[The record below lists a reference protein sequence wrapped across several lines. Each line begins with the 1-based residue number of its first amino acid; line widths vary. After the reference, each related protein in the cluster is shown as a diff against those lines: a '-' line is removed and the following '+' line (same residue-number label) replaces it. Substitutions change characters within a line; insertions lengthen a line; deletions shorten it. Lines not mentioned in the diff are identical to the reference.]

1 MPGTEQLTVRAIA
14 ISWWGLT
21 RLIRSLLSW
30 IVSDDNASARVSHI
44 AESWQHSKQGGGCCH
59 ATEGSAAISCPFF
72 WLRQQIC
79 SFQGATFTSMG
90 LHSPLQKRWIWI
102 KGEAW
107 VIEGDAHTLPSCCR
121 SKWVQLP
128 NETLLLHP
136 FGTYLSY
143 LSISI
148 YPYLSISIHIYLSLY
163 LSIYPS
169 IYLSIYYLST
179 YLPTYGTSCVPLMQ
193 IYDLG
198 FHVGG
203 AFFWILSFFCSKSLA
218 SDDCCIGGF
227 SLAGPN
233 RSVRTSPL
241 ASSLSLVYCYTSDC
255 FSVYIYIII
264 IIIYYYHYY
273 YHYYHYEFLFIE
285 WLYIYMYKY
294 VRVIDSI
301 PERSSV
307 LTVGQPFRCSDSV
320 TIEAAMEWECIYCNG
335 WIWEYRIWN
344 IICNSHG
351 ISWHIIIRYHK
362 TREYNGIPYMIF
374 QTISKSNPT
383 YIYI

>member
-59 ATEGSAAISCPFF
+59 ATGGSAAISCPFF

-121 SKWVQLP
+121 SKWVRLP

-143 LSISI
+143 VSISI

-169 IYLSIYYLST
+169 IYLST
-179 YLPTYGTSCVPLMQ
+179 YLPTYGTSLRTLNA
-193 IYDLG
+193 DLWFG
-198 FHVGG
+198 LSCWG
-203 AFFWILSFFCSKSLA
+203 AFFGSCLSSAQKAWRQTIAALGVSRLLDRIEAFVPPLWPQVCHW
-218 SDDCCIGGF
+218 CIVIPVIAF
-227 SLAGPN
+227 L
-233 RSVRTSPL
+233 
-241 ASSLSLVYCYTSDC
+241 
-255 FSVYIYIII
+255 YIYILLLLLSLLSLLISNF
-264 IIIYYYHYY
+264 Y
-273 YHYYHYEFLFIE
+273 L
-285 WLYIYMYKY
+285 L
-294 VRVIDSI
+294 
-301 PERSSV
+301 
-307 LTVGQPFRCSDSV
+307 
-320 TIEAAMEWECIYCNG
+320 NG
-335 WIWEYRIWN
+335 
-344 IICNSHG
+344 
-351 ISWHIIIRYHK
+351 
-362 TREYNGIPYMIF
+362 
-374 QTISKSNPT
+374 
-383 YIYI
+383 YIYIYV

>member
-121 SKWVQLP
+121 SKWVRLP

-169 IYLSIYYLST
+169 IYLST
-179 YLPTYGTSCVPLMQ
+179 YLPTYLWNILRTLNADLWFGLSCW
-193 IYDLG
+193 
-198 FHVGG
+198 G

-255 FSVYIYIII
+255 FSVYIY
-264 IIIYYYHYY
+264 YYYHY

-285 WLYIYMYKY
+285 WLYIY
-294 VRVIDSI
+294 V
-301 PERSSV
+301 
-307 LTVGQPFRCSDSV
+307 
-320 TIEAAMEWECIYCNG
+320 
-335 WIWEYRIWN
+335 
-344 IICNSHG
+344 
-351 ISWHIIIRYHK
+351 
-362 TREYNGIPYMIF
+362 
-374 QTISKSNPT
+374 
-383 YIYI
+383 

>member
-59 ATEGSAAISCPFF
+59 ATGGSAAISCPFF
-72 WLRQQIC
+72 GCDSRFVASRGQPLLPWVCTVLCKNVEFGSKERLESLRVMLIRCPHVAGANGCGCRMRHYCCILLEPIC
-79 SFQGATFTSMG
+79 HMY
-90 LHSPLQKRWIWI
+90 P
-102 KGEAW
+102 
-107 VIEGDAHTLPSCCR
+107 
-121 SKWVQLP
+121 
-128 NETLLLHP
+128 
-136 FGTYLSY
+136 YLY
-143 LSISI
+143 THI
-148 YPYLSISIHIYLSLY
+148 YPYLSIYTYLC
-163 LSIYPS
+163 
-169 IYLSIYYLST
+169 IYLSIHLFIYLPI
-179 YLPTYGTSCVPLMQ
+179 YLPTYLWNILRTLNADLWFGLSCW
-193 IYDLG
+193 
-198 FHVGG
+198 G

-255 FSVYIYIII
+255 FSVYIYILLLLLSLLISNF
-264 IIIYYYHYY
+264 Y
-273 YHYYHYEFLFIE
+273 L
-285 WLYIYMYKY
+285 LNGYIYICINCNILSLIYI
-294 VRVIDSI
+294 VIDSI

-344 IICNSHG
+344 IM
-351 ISWHIIIRYHK
+351 HIMAY
-362 TREYNGIPYMIF
+362 TNTLP
-374 QTISKSNPT
+374 
-383 YIYI
+383 